1 MVLVSRI
8 VPLLQILVK
17 ACLLF
22 FRHWEKDG
30 DVIDRDSLLKEVLG
44 GATSKQMCLFL
55 VFSGPVFFLQVSHS
69 FCASPGMLIVTL
81 SRIFFWFMFSITA
94 ANSVVFSWIR

>member
-1 MVLVSRI
+1 VLASQIALTLQV
-8 VPLLQILVK
+8 LLK
-17 ACLLF
+17 TRLLF
-22 FRHWEKDG
+22 RRHSQNDR

-44 GATSKQMCLFL
+44 GATSKQVRLFL